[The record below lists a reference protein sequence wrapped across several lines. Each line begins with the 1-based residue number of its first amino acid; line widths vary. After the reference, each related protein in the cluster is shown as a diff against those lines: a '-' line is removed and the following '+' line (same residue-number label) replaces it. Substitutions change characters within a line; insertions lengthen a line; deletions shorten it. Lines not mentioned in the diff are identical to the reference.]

1 MCPAFSYRVL
11 VQQSSR
17 DQHINPSLSFSL
29 RWASESG
36 MQECAPLGG
45 SEEEEEEEE
54 GVLRV
59 PVVSP
64 SRLIHIISNCTWAK
78 AWKQHRD
85 FCFFTRCVYSCFLC
99 NFAVLSPRLKWTRW
113 CVSSRAL
120 WARLSLCSC
129 CRSVSPAL
137 LVRRRASSHQCI
149 TALTDTLACF
159 TAKKEVEM
167 SLFVPAHSWH
177 CLLRCNLF
185 RLN

>member
-1 MCPAFSYRVL
+1 MSLRVWYAGMCP
-11 VQQSSR
+11 
-17 DQHINPSLSFSL
+17 PSAAPRRRKRKRRGFCVFPSFLHPDWFTLSPTAHERRPGNST
-29 RWASESG
+29 E
-36 MQECAPLGG
+36 
-45 SEEEEEEEE
+45 
-54 GVLRV
+54 
-59 PVVSP
+59 
-64 SRLIHIISNCTWAK
+64 T
-78 AWKQHRD
+78 
-85 FCFFTRCVYSCFLC
+85 CFFTRCVYSCFLC